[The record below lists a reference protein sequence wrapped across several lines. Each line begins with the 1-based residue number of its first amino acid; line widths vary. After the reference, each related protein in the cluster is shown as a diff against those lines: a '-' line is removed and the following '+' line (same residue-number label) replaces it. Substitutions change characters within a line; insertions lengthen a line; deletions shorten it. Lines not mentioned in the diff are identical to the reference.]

1 MTFSIINFDQ
11 HSKDVSKLSKERI
24 TINLSRLRKEPS
36 NILLQG
42 YLDPLASD
50 KSELRLD
57 YWEPWKLLE
66 LLRTLETESHCNLL
80 HHSSQLVM
88 WKMRFFVKA
97 WLEPNK
103 QSTWELK
110 IVAIFCIVHP
120 SQPIPEDKTS
130 WGANGKVNFGGL
142 EVNGI
147 FWHFL
152 DNVISFNLFKLVP
165 FLENSVSMN
174 WMVFEAVLCTFTSS
188 TFVSLDL
195 VLVFTSTW
203 RNSFCLLLEPWSQN

>member
-57 YWEPWKLLE
+57 YWIFGVETTWNTE
-66 LLRTLETESHCNLL
+66 NLRNWESLQ
-80 HHSSQLVM
+80 SSASQLVM